1 MLGEF
6 PDVVFDLH
14 WKENY
19 MNYIQVYVYSICER
33 NAKLR
38 EVGKKITM
46 YENNMFYIKTSS
58 KSVFCFESKKLLRC
72 DETEGID
79 LSFKIFIV

>member
-19 MNYIQVYVYSICER
+19 MNYIQVYVYSICEEMQ
-33 NAKLR
+33 NH
-38 EVGKKITM
+38 GKSGKITI
-46 YENNMFYIKTSS
+46 YENNMFYIKGSS
-58 KSVFCFESKKLLRC
+58 KNAFWFETKKLLRC
-72 DETEGID
+72 DETEEIG
-79 LSFKIFIV
+79 FPVT

>member
-38 EVGKKITM
+38 EVGKK
-46 YENNMFYIKTSS
+46 
-58 KSVFCFESKKLLRC
+58 
-72 DETEGID
+72 
-79 LSFKIFIV
+79 

>member
-19 MNYIQVYVYSICER
+19 MNYIQVYVYSICEEMQ
-33 NAKLR
+33 NH
-38 EVGKKITM
+38 GKSGKITM
-46 YENNMFYIKTSS
+46 YENNMFI
-58 KSVFCFESKKLLRC
+58 
-72 DETEGID
+72 
-79 LSFKIFIV
+79 